1 MLAAFPFYSVMVG
14 LRGTTNFSLLLP
26 LVSELVLCQLLK
38 GLVLSLFLIILSFW
52 CYLPESPL
60 LTFYFKVPSG
70 SWPQLLTPYLFSSW
84 LSLFLSFFPSGQNP
98 FLLGWRF
105 SSYFLFIVLPFGFS
119 EIPPPLFT
127 NGYFT
132 PSDSLLYHWVLET
145 DISVLHSLHLFGTPF
160 ELSQSYLSC
169 SVCPRDPE
177 PLATSGDPD
186 PAFVVGLPSIPCSWQ
201 AKLFLS
207 WVLGFKSF
215 GLTIFFSLWWIH
227 PFYDYLSW
235 GWPIAL
241 FLWALVSW
249 FLDLNTPKWHMTS

>member
-60 LTFYFKVPSG
+60 LTFHFKVPSG
-70 SWPQLLTPYLFSSW
+70 SWPQLLTPYLFSFW

-119 EIPPPLFT
+119 KIPPPCSWMAT
-127 NGYFT
+127 
-132 PSDSLLYHWVLET
+132 SRLLIPYCITGCLRRTYLSFIPCTFLVLPLSCLNPTSAVLCVLE
-145 DISVLHSLHLFGTPF
+145 ILSL
-160 ELSQSYLSC
+160 
-169 SVCPRDPE
+169 
-177 PLATSGDPD
+177 
-186 PAFVVGLPSIPCSWQ
+186 
-201 AKLFLS
+201 
-207 WVLGFKSF
+207 
-215 GLTIFFSLWWIH
+215 
-227 PFYDYLSW
+227 
-235 GWPIAL
+235 
-241 FLWALVSW
+241 
-249 FLDLNTPKWHMTS
+249 